1 MRLFRVGSTWSLLV
15 CRVDSVQ
22 RPKFRRYEVY
32 KVQIWSNA
40 FLNNGHRIRYSVFAS
55 KAANFP
61 RTPLPYENFRL
72 FSWSIKRFDR
82 FKYFLQTKAPGSIFC
97 LRMLCLRSSE
107 RKFWKISCRHWGASD
122 FLIAG
127 QVSPRVPLL
136 DLNFVS
142 PDSQRLLIHY
152 LADFRVR

>member
-1 MRLFRVGSTWSLLV
+1 MKQGRSGQFRNTNIANLTSFLPRRKLPSLDLWDPTYEFQSELHMESAGLQSRLCS
-15 CRVDSVQ
+15 DSELQ

-40 FLNNGHRIRYSVFAS
+40 FLNNGHRIRYSVLAS

-97 LRMLCLRSSE
+97 LRMLCLRSS
-107 RKFWKISCRHWGASD
+107 KILENILQTLRS
-122 FLIAG
+122 
-127 QVSPRVPLL
+127 
-136 DLNFVS
+136 
-142 PDSQRLLIHY
+142 
-152 LADFRVR
+152 